1 MSLSVEQSASME
13 AFSRS
18 MEELAKRTIKL
29 NKRIMEELVK
39 EAKHFFSE
47 FLSYMSASIQVV
59 NIVQICACNQGV
71 NEVVTEVNQIKNIQ
85 QSILDVLEQL
95 EIFCSTL
102 ADIAGSI
109 AKGIELLNNDKEG
122 MGRELGQ
129 LSTPILQDVVSGL
142 LGESLKEELWNPEKE
157 GIESI
162 NLGRIVLGLSFAL
175 ATFELADSDDVIS
188 RLIGAP
194 ITAFLA
200 GYTYTGNVTISLI
213 IGGVTLAV
221 NGLTEVS
228 KFLGDGITEY
238 INEKWDLDLPSL
250 EESGMKDWSFFDFVE
265 FGLSPEGL
273 EHPFATGELITL
285 VLFGPDFSWDKFWK
299 DQKEEISKGISSAF
313 KGISQTIS
321 KPFLDLWERIKAIW
335 NNVSSWFKEKVVM
348 PMVDLFSPI
357 VEKISGFF
365 TIIWGNVQNVW
376 NNVMSWLDESIVTPV
391 VTLFENLK
399 ETVSSVFE
407 GLKII
412 IEAIWST
419 VSTWFNENVIIPII
433 ELFKTVL
440 ESVSEFFLNL
450 WEDIQTIWGIVSIW
464 FDEYII
470 QPVVEFFRGL
480 WETVSGFFA
489 DLWNDIK
496 EVWFT
501 ASAWFE
507 ETIIMPIQNAF
518 ETVCNKISE
527 FFEGLWEGIK
537 KGVAAALNAI
547 ISGVESAINW
557 VIKGINKLLEGFNS
571 IVSWA
576 ADIIGTDWG
585 GITLV
590 QEVSFGRIPAYST
603 GGFPEDGL
611 FYANHNE
618 LIGQFANGQ
627 TAVVNNNMITTGIEE
642 AAYRGF
648 ARAMSENEG
657 VGIDVKVSADP
668 QGIFKVVQEQ
678 NIRESSRLQR
688 AALGW

>member
-1 MSLSVEQSASME
+1 MSLLTEQGVSMK
-13 AFSRS
+13 ALSRS
-18 MEELAKRTIKL
+18 MEELAERTLKL
-29 NKRIMEELVK
+29 NKRIMEEFVK

-47 FLSYMSASIQVV
+47 FLSYMSASIQGG

-213 IGGVTLAV
+213 IGGVTLAL
-221 NGLTEVS
+221 GAITELS
-228 KFLGDGITEY
+228 KFLADSLIEY
-238 INEKWDLDLPSL
+238 TNQKWDLNMPSL
-250 EESGMKDWSFFDFVE
+250 KEMGMENYSIIDFVKMA
-265 FGLSPEGL
+265 FSPEGIQMQID
-273 EHPFATGELITL
+273 HPMMGMEVMEL
-285 VLFGPDFSWDKFWK
+285 VLFGPDFSWEQFWEEQKDKVFAGLFPIFSNIGK
-299 DQKEEISKGISSAF
+299 YLGMV
-313 KGISQTIS
+313 
-321 KPFLDLWERIKAIW
+321 KPDILEPFVTLWENVKEIW
-335 NNVSSWFKEKVVM
+335 SNAATWFLENIID
-348 PMVDLFSPI
+348 PIIDLF
-357 VEKISGFF
+357 
-365 TIIWGNVQNVW
+365 
-376 NNVMSWLDESIVTPV
+376 ES
-391 VTLFENLK
+391 FE
-399 ETVSSVFE
+399 ETVSGIFE
-407 GLKII
+407 GLDLIVR
-412 IEAIWST
+412 AIWT
-419 VSTWFNENVIIPII
+419 KIVEWIDENVIIPAIDLFLDGWQFIQSILNNIVTWIDTKFI
-433 ELFKTVL
+433 EPLKGIWQ
-440 ESVSEFFLNL
+440 SL
-450 WEDIQTIWGIVSIW
+450 WS
-464 FDEYII
+464 
-470 QPVVEFFRGL
+470 
-480 WETVSGFFA
+480 
-489 DLWNDIK
+489 
-496 EVWFT
+496 
-501 ASAWFE
+501 
-507 ETIIMPIQNAF
+507 
-518 ETVCNKISE
+518 
-527 FFEGLWEGIK
+527 GIK
-537 KGVAAALNAI
+537 IPAAIAMNAVIGV
-547 ISGVESAINW
+547 VESAINW
-557 VIKGINKLLEGFNS
+557 VIRGINKLLDGFNQ
-571 IVSWA
+571 IVQWA
-576 ADIIGTDWG
+576 ANILGENWG

-590 QEVSFGRIPAYST
+590 KEVSFGRIPAYST

-618 LIGQFANGQ
+618 LIGQFTNGQ

-648 ARAMSENEG
+648 ARAMSENQG

-678 NIRESSRLQR
+678 NIRESNRLQR